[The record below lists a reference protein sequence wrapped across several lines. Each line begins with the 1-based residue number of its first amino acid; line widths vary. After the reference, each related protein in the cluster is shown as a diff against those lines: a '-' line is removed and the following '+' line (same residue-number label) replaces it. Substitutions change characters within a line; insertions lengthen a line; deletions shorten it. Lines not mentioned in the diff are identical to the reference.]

1 MAKKIN
7 FEHTRITAR
16 ARALTLITDL
26 RCFVKKIEKELNA
39 SDKNETMAVV
49 SSDCA
54 IIADKAADII
64 QTLNNITEIKRS
76 SNHTYWSALHRI

>member
-39 SDKNETMAVV
+39 SDKT
-49 SSDCA
+49 
-54 IIADKAADII
+54 KLW
-64 QTLNNITEIKRS
+64 QLF
-76 SNHTYWSALHRI
+76 HRTVLS